1 MQSTTPWII
10 DGLIIAGYFFVIL
23 WIGLSMGQ
31 KDRDLQEFA
40 LADRKI
46 PWWAVL
52 GSIIAAETSAG
63 TFIGTPGE
71 GYALRNYTYLQLA
84 IGTILA
90 RIIIGFLF
98 IKPFYDHR
106 VTSIYEFLTIRF
118 GERTKNAASSLFL
131 VTRVLASGTR
141 LYVSAIIL
149 VIGYR
154 IFAGTTAGSVA
165 TTDEFWIYLVALLT
179 MTLLTTFY
187 TSIGGIKAVIW
198 TDLIQATVMIGSA
211 FLAVWVLY
219 HHIQGGWE
227 GLGAGLNHFQD
238 VKFFD
243 LGLSQDS
250 NASWGTHLKAILES
264 EYTIFAALIGSTFTT
279 MATHG
284 TDQDMV
290 QRLLTAQNIRKSRLS
305 LILSGLVDIP
315 IVFLFL
321 SIGILLSVYYQQ
333 TPDPNL
339 PAKTNE
345 IFCYFILKEMPVGIR
360 GLLIAGIFATAMG
373 SLSAALNAL
382 ATSFVKDWYLPFI
395 RPRANSAQTLRAA
408 KRATVVFALLMV
420 VVASVTAWVV
430 IHSPKSRIIPIA
442 LGVFGYTYGS
452 LLGIFLL
459 GILTRRRGNDHGN
472 LIAMAAG
479 LVVTC
484 LVSGVPQDLARLMG
498 YEVLETTKSW
508 IVVEF
513 PWRVFIGTLVTFGVG
528 VLFSAPEKSHAHN
541 KRS

>member
-1 MQSTTPWII
+1 M
-10 DGLIIAGYFFVIL
+10 
-23 WIGLSMGQ
+23 LSG
-31 KDRDLQEFA
+31 ET
-40 LADRKI
+40 
-46 PWWAVL
+46 
-52 GSIIAAETSAG
+52 AA
-63 TFIGTPGE
+63 
-71 GYALRNYTYLQLA
+71 
-84 IGTILA
+84 
-90 RIIIGFLF
+90 
-98 IKPFYDHR
+98 
-106 VTSIYEFLTIRF
+106 
-118 GERTKNAASSLFL
+118 
-131 VTRVLASGTR
+131 
-141 LYVSAIIL
+141 
-149 VIGYR
+149 
-154 IFAGTTAGSVA
+154 SVA
-165 TTDEFWIYLVALLT
+165 TAGEFWIYFVALLG

-198 TDLIQATVMIGSA
+198 TDLIQASVMIGSA
-211 FLAVWVLY
+211 FLAVWVLF
-219 HHIQGGWE
+219 HNIDGGWD
-227 GLGAGLNHFQD
+227 GIAAGLNQFRD

-243 LGLSQDS
+243 SGFSADPQ
-250 NASWGTHLKAILES
+250 ATWGTNLRLVLES

-290 QRLLTAQNIRKSRLS
+290 QRLLTAQNIKKSRLS

-345 IFCYFILKEMPVGIR
+345 IFCYFILKEMPVGVR

-395 RPRANSAQTLRAA
+395 RPQASARQELAAARKATL
-408 KRATVVFALLMV
+408 VFAALMV

-452 LLGIFLL
+452 LLGVFLL
-459 GILTRRRGNDHGN
+459 GILTRHRGSDRGNV
-472 LIAMAAG
+472 IAMIAG
-479 LVVTC
+479 LFVTC
-484 LVSGVPQDLARLMG
+484 LLSGVPQDLARVMG
-498 YEVLETTKSW
+498 HESGILQTW
-508 IVVEF
+508 IVIEF
-513 PWRVFIGTLVTFGVG
+513 PWRVFFGTLVTFGIG
-528 VLFSAPEKSHAHN
+528 ICFSSRGK
-541 KRS
+541 K